1 MEKTEVKRKNVP
13 GTRDIILQIK
23 QMTQDINSL
32 DSEIK
37 ECQERIHAII
47 TAEKNSSP
55 KAKLIT
61 EIKTLNEAKDNIRN
75 EKKNYFNKIDSAKKR
90 IEALK
95 GESSAVPNKFN
106 TIEKIDKAL
115 EELELKLISTS
126 VSAKEETEISNSMTS
141 LRLQKSKLSE
151 MESNIKEMGTL
162 EEKIKEYKENLNAL
176 NKELNEKLAA
186 IEKLRAE
193 LDTITV
199 STKKKSPEVEKL
211 EVKITALKTQKEEM
225 MKKRT
230 ERREDVHKL
239 EVEYAKYEEE
249 LLKERVNEEKR
260 ELVRKK
266 IEGLNARKDELQSEQ
281 DQNSPKVYDSL
292 IFTISKLK
300 KSGQF
305 SLDFDFVTQLMKNGI
320 AIPKNLEGLD
330 EVVAQLNKK
339 KEEAISSFSKKRQ
352 EIGAALAEL
361 DKEIYAEKQK
371 LNELPE
377 TNFAILKGGFKK

>member
-162 EEKIKEYKENLNAL
+162 EEKIKEYKENLDAL